1 MKSWKKTV
9 NHRPAASKIR
19 HFFNKQRAKARGR
32 KPGADRRPCRVGEG
46 EDRSLYSH
54 ISIPPFL
61 AHCKDFLL
69 NFPQIPHGEK
79 SAAPGRERREIQE
92 KKGKAPAIHPAAG
105 MYSMGRKMAG
115 SILPALIFSRPRDS
129 MLMAMAMISAP
140 PTALISVTTVWGR

>member
-1 MKSWKKTV
+1 M

-54 ISIPPFL
+54 ISILPFP

-69 NFPQIPHGEK
+69 NFPQIPRGVE
-79 SAAPGRERREIQE
+79 ERREIQE
-92 KKGKAPAIHPAAG
+92 KKGKAPAMYPAAG

-129 MLMAMAMISAP
+129 MLMAMAMMSAP
-140 PTALISVTTVWGR
+140 PTALISVTTAWGR

>member
-1 MKSWKKTV
+1 M

-69 NFPQIPHGEK
+69 NFPQIPHGGEK
-79 SAAPGRERREIQE
+79 RRSRAGAARNSGEKREGPGDPSGGGDVQYG
-92 KKGKAPAIHPAAG
+92 KKDGGQHRATPHKDIN
-105 MYSMGRKMAG
+105 
-115 SILPALIFSRPRDS
+115 
-129 MLMAMAMISAP
+129 
-140 PTALISVTTVWGR
+140 

>member
-1 MKSWKKTV
+1 M

-69 NFPQIPHGEK
+69 NFPQIPHGEEK
-79 SAAPGRERREIQE
+79 RRSRAGAARNSGEKREGPGDPSGGGDVQYGE
-92 KKGKAPAIHPAAG
+92 KDGGQHIARFDFFPAQKWHNVEG
-105 MYSMGRKMAG
+105 
-115 SILPALIFSRPRDS
+115 
-129 MLMAMAMISAP
+129 
-140 PTALISVTTVWGR
+140 